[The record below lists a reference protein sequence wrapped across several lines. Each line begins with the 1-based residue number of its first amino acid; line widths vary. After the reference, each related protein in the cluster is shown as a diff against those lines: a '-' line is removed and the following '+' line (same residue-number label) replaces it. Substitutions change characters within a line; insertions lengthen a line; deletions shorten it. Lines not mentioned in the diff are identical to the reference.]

1 MTAKVAFY
9 APLKSPFHHIPSG
22 DREIARLMMRAL
34 RLADYEVDLI
44 SEVISYQKRP
54 SNDLYETRHAAVL
67 AEEQRIGSLWDTD
80 PDSRPDVWFTY
91 HPYCKS
97 PDWLGPPLCER
108 FGIPYVTAEACR
120 THQGQDSDWAR
131 GRTAVQSAVRM
142 ANANFVLKD
151 TDWAYLETFLP
162 TMDSAVR
169 IPPFLDLASQPDA
182 PSLDPRVAFE
192 AERPLLFAAG
202 MMRPG
207 AKKESY
213 RLLATA
219 LARLDHRNW
228 NLVVAGDGPERSFVE
243 AQFGFLEPDRV
254 VFLGS
259 VDHDDMFALMDRAD
273 LFVWPGIGEAIG
285 QVYLEA
291 QSRGLPVVAMST
303 AGVPLVVSND
313 VGGIL
318 TAEGD
323 VEAYGREIDGLLDD
337 PERLAR
343 LSVGAAKYVRS
354 NHDVEAVA
362 STFRRV
368 LDPIIQPSSG

>member
-9 APLKSPFHHIPSG
+9 APLKSPYHHIPSG

-34 RLADYEVDLI
+34 RLAAYEVDLI

-54 SNDLYETRHAAVL
+54 SIDLYDTRHAAVL
-67 AEEQRIGSLWDTD
+67 AEEQRIRSLWNSD

-97 PDWLGPPLCER
+97 PDWLGPPLCKR

-131 GRTAVQSAVRM
+131 GRSAVQAAVR
-142 ANANFVLKD
+142 AADANFVLKD
-151 TDWAYLETFLP
+151 TDWDYLETFMP
-162 TMDSAVR
+162 MMDSAVR
-169 IPPFLDLASQPDA
+169 IPPFLDLASQPRT
-182 PSLDPRVAFE
+182 PTLDPRVVFE
-192 AERPLLFAAG
+192 ADQPLLFAAG

-219 LARLDHRNW
+219 LAGLDHRNW
-228 NLVVAGDGPERSFVE
+228 NLIVAGDGPERSFVE
-243 AQFGFLEPDRV
+243 SQFGFLEPDRV

-259 VDHDDMFALMDRAD
+259 VEHDDMFALMDRAD

-318 TAEGD
+318 TADGD
-323 VEAYGREIDGLLDD
+323 VVAYGSEIDGLLDN
-337 PERLAR
+337 PGRLAG
-343 LSVGAAKYVRS
+343 LAAGAAEYVRS
-354 NHDVEAVA
+354 SHDVQAVA
-362 STFRRV
+362 STFRLI